1 MVWHS
6 ICKKAIWRFTPNNS
20 YIRQHT
26 KYTLYIIYMAT
37 KFSPDMSMILAFS
50 KEEADRLCNNSVSP
64 THILLAMI
72 RHKEN
77 SAVKILERLQTNL
90 DELKRALEESTKGNM
105 THIMQNLND
114 IDFDVNASRVIR
126 LGVLE
131 ARLLKTDT
139 VDAIHV
145 LMAILKANDCT
156 AATIMGKMGIFYE
169 TLSQYVHTGRQKSAT
184 DSDDHTPSEDDNIPS
199 PQHMKVELVISD
211 NSELEDNPTLRTEK
225 KSKSKTPLL
234 DNFGTDL
241 TKAAQE
247 KLLDPVVGRE
257 EEIERVA
264 QILCRRKKNNPILI
278 GQPGCGKSAI
288 VEGLAQ
294 RIVDHKISRSLWD
307 KRIVMLDMACVV
319 AGTKYRGQFE
329 ERIRS
334 ISTELKNNPDVI
346 IFIDEIHTIVGAG
359 NAEGSMDAANILKPA
374 LARGEFQC
382 IGATTTDEFKK
393 SIEKDGAL
401 ERRFQQVQVQPS
413 SPEETLQ
420 ILKNLRNRYED
431 FHNVSYSDA
440 ALEACVKLTDRFM
453 NARCFP
459 DKAIDAMDEA
469 GSRLH
474 IQDQPMP
481 EIITSLEEQINDMQE
496 KKMKA
501 AEMRNFELAVDYK
514 EQVARLQAELK
525 EHKKQWEDND
535 HRPRLEVNENIVAD
549 VVSKMTGIPLQRVS
563 QEENERL
570 RMLKDTLQKK
580 VIGQDEAI
588 ATIARAIQRSRIGL
602 KDPKKPIGT
611 FMFVGPTGVGKT
623 YLTKCLATEMFGDAD
638 AIIRLDMSEYMEKHT
653 VSRMVGA
660 PPGYVGYEEGGQLT
674 ERVKRKP
681 YSIVLLDEI
690 EKAHPDVFN
699 ILLQVMDEGRLTDG
713 NGITIDFRNTII
725 IMTSNCGTRQISE
738 YGNGIG
744 FHSAEDI
751 KHNDATYN
759 ALVMKAL
766 KKQFSPEFL
775 NRLDEI
781 VYFNQL
787 NENDLQRIVDIEL
800 APLVSRL
807 HEMGHILNVTVA
819 ARQLLAKRG
828 YDVKYG
834 ARPLKRAIQNL
845 LENPLCEILLQSN
858 IAANAHLTA
867 DIESSIDENESEGKK
882 KDDERLSI
890 TAN

>member
-6 ICKKAIWRFTPNNS
+6 ICKKAIRRFTPNNI

-169 TLSQYVHTGRQKSAT
+169 TLSQYVHTGRQKLAT

-858 IAANAHLTA
+858 IAANANLTA